1 MTKILLAV
9 SGGIDSMY
17 LANRASEL
25 FPGALLAVAHCNF
38 CLRGEESDGD
48 EAFVRQWCRE
58 RGLECHV
65 KRFDTLGYAAS
76 RGLSTEMAARE
87 LRYAWFAQLCAE
99 HGYEATAIAHN
110 ADDDAETLM
119 LNLIRGTGL
128 RGISGMG
135 DRPGIVRPLLRTSRE
150 EIRAWMLEHGC
161 KWREDS
167 TNAQSLYKRNVLR
180 NEIFP
185 RLRDLNPSLT
195 ATLCEDMERFAQA
208 GAIVEDYWLDARER
222 VLSADG
228 SIDVQAL
235 LALKHWEYVLWRLL
249 EDSGIRKGEFEDL
262 RSTLRSGRQLGGKRF
277 GPVVATSTRLELA
290 APSGTDCGEREL
302 LCEFLPREA
311 LPGLKQEEGCLV
323 LDADKVPQPLKLRQ
337 FRPGDWMRPL
347 GMGGRRKKLSDMLKE
362 LGYTVESKARVRVLE
377 IDGSHVGAILC
388 SRIDETLKVDESTSR
403 VLRLKFKD

>member
-1 MTKILLAV
+1 MKILLAV

-25 FPGALLAVAHCNF
+25 FPGALLALAHCNF

-58 RGLECHV
+58 RGMECHV
-65 KRFDTLGYAAS
+65 KRFDTLGYAEAH
-76 RGLSTEMAARE
+76 GLSTEMAARE
-87 LRYAWFAQLCAE
+87 LRYGWFAQLCSE
-99 HGYEATAIAHN
+99 YGYEATAIAHN

-135 DRPGIVRPLLRTSRE
+135 ERPGIVRPLLRTSRE
-150 EIRAWMLEHGC
+150 EIRKWMLEHGC
-161 KWREDS
+161 SWREDS

-222 VLSADG
+222 VLCGDG
-228 SIDVQAL
+228 SIDLRAL
-235 LALKHWEYVLWRLL
+235 LGLKHWEYVLWRLL
-249 EDSGIRKGEFEDL
+249 EGSGIRKGEFEDL
-262 RSTLRSGRQLGGKRF
+262 RDTLRSGRQIGGKRF
-277 GPVVATSTRLELA
+277 GPVVATSTRLELCA
-290 APSGTDCGEREL
+290 TSVCDGPEL
-302 LCEFLPREA
+302 LCELLPREA
-311 LPGLKQEEGCLV
+311 LSSLKQEEGCLV
-323 LDADKVPQPLKLRQ
+323 LDADKVPQPLRIRHFQ
-337 FRPGDWMRPL
+337 PGDWMRPL
-347 GMGGRRKKLSDMLKE
+347 GMGGRRKKLSDILKE
-362 LGYTVESKARVRVLE
+362 LGYTVGSKAGVRVLE
-377 IDGSHVGAILC
+377 IEGSHVGAILC
-388 SRIDETLKVDESTSR
+388 SRIDETLKVDGTTSR

>member
-1 MTKILLAV
+1 MKNILLAV

-25 FPGALLAVAHCNF
+25 FPGALLALAHCNF

-58 RGLECHV
+58 RGMECHV
-65 KRFDTLGYAAS
+65 KRFDTLGYAEAH
-76 RGLSTEMAARE
+76 GLSTEMAARE
-87 LRYAWFAQLCAE
+87 LRYGWFAQLCSE
-99 HGYEATAIAHN
+99 YGYEATAIAHN

-135 DRPGIVRPLLRTSRE
+135 ERPGIVRPLLRTYRE
-150 EIRAWMLEHGC
+150 EIRKWMLEHGC
-161 KWREDS
+161 SWREDS

-222 VLSADG
+222 VLCGDG
-228 SIDVQAL
+228 SIDLRAL
-235 LALKHWEYVLWRLL
+235 LGLKHWEYVLWRLL
-249 EDSGIRKGEFEDL
+249 EGSGIRKGEFEDL
-262 RSTLRSGRQLGGKRF
+262 RDTLRSGRQIGGKRF
-277 GPVVATSTRLELA
+277 GPVVATSTRLELCA
-290 APSGTDCGEREL
+290 TSVCDGPEL
-302 LCEFLPREA
+302 LCELLPREA
-311 LPGLKQEEGCLV
+311 LSSLKQEEGCLV
-323 LDADKVPQPLKLRQ
+323 LDADKVPQPLRIRHFQ
-337 FRPGDWMRPL
+337 PGDWMRPL
-347 GMGGRRKKLSDMLKE
+347 GMGGRRKRLSDILKE
-362 LGYTVESKARVRVLE
+362 LGYTVGSKAGVRVLE
-377 IDGSHVGAILC
+377 IEGSHVGAILC
-388 SRIDETLKVDESTSR
+388 SRIDETLKVDGTTSR

>member
-1 MTKILLAV
+1 MKNILLAV

-25 FPGALLAVAHCNF
+25 FPGALLALAHCNF

-58 RGLECHV
+58 RGMECHV
-65 KRFDTLGYAAS
+65 KRFDTLGYAEAH
-76 RGLSTEMAARE
+76 GLSTEMAARE
-87 LRYAWFAQLCAE
+87 LRYGWFAQLCSE
-99 HGYEATAIAHN
+99 YGYEATAIAHN

-135 DRPGIVRPLLRTSRE
+135 ERPGIVRPLLRTSRE
-150 EIRAWMLEHGC
+150 EIRKWMLEHGC
-161 KWREDS
+161 SWREDS

-222 VLSADG
+222 VLCGDG
-228 SIDVQAL
+228 SIDLRAL
-235 LALKHWEYVLWRLL
+235 LGLKHWEYVLWRLL
-249 EDSGIRKGEFEDL
+249 EGSGIRKGEFEDL
-262 RSTLRSGRQLGGKRF
+262 RDPLRSGRQIGGKRF
-277 GPVVATSTRLELA
+277 GPVVATSTRLELCA
-290 APSGTDCGEREL
+290 TSVCDGPEL
-302 LCEFLPREA
+302 LCELLPREA
-311 LPGLKQEEGCLV
+311 LSSLKQEEGCLV
-323 LDADKVPQPLKLRQ
+323 LDADKVPQPLRIRHFQ
-337 FRPGDWMRPL
+337 PGDWMRPL
-347 GMGGRRKKLSDMLKE
+347 GMGGRRKKLSDILKE
-362 LGYTVESKARVRVLE
+362 LGYTVGSKAGVRVLE
-377 IDGSHVGAILC
+377 IEGSHVGAILC
-388 SRIDETLKVDESTSR
+388 SRIDETLKVDGTTSR

>member
-1 MTKILLAV
+1 MKNILLAV

-25 FPGALLAVAHCNF
+25 FPGALLALAHCNF

-65 KRFDTLGYAAS
+65 KRFDTLGYAEAH
-76 RGLSTEMAARE
+76 GLSTEMAARE
-87 LRYAWFAQLCAE
+87 LRYGWFAQLCSE
-99 HGYEATAIAHN
+99 YGYEATAIAHN

-135 DRPGIVRPLLRTSRE
+135 ERPGIVRPLLRTSRE
-150 EIRAWMLEHGC
+150 EIRKWMLEHGC
-161 KWREDS
+161 SWREDS

-185 RLRDLNPSLT
+185 RLRDLNPSIT

-222 VLSADG
+222 VLCGDG
-228 SIDVQAL
+228 SIDLRAL
-235 LALKHWEYVLWRLL
+235 LGLKHWEYVLWRLL
-249 EDSGIRKGEFEDL
+249 EGSGIRKGEFEDL
-262 RSTLRSGRQLGGKRF
+262 RNTLRSGRQIGGKRF
-277 GPVVATSTRLELA
+277 GPVVASSTRLELCA
-290 APSGTDCGEREL
+290 TSVCDGPEL
-302 LCEFLPREA
+302 LCELLPREA
-311 LPGLKQEEGCLV
+311 LSSLKQEEGCLV
-323 LDADKVPQPLKLRQ
+323 LDADKVPQPLRIRNFQ
-337 FRPGDWMRPL
+337 PGDWMRPL
-347 GMGGRRKKLSDMLKE
+347 GMGGRRKKLSDILKE
-362 LGYTVESKARVRVLE
+362 LGYTVGSKAGVRVLE
-377 IDGSHVGAILC
+377 IEGSHVGAILC
-388 SRIDETLKVDESTSR
+388 SRIDETLKVDGTTSR

>member
-1 MTKILLAV
+1 MKNILLAV

-25 FPGALLAVAHCNF
+25 FPGALLALAHCNF

-65 KRFDTLGYAAS
+65 KRFDTIGYAEAH
-76 RGLSTEMAARE
+76 GLSTEMAARE
-87 LRYAWFAQLCAE
+87 LRYGWFAQLCSE
-99 HGYEATAIAHN
+99 YGYEATAIAHN

-135 DRPGIVRPLLRTSRE
+135 ERPGIVRPLLRTSRE
-150 EIRAWMLEHGC
+150 EIRKWMLEHGC
-161 KWREDS
+161 SWREDS

-222 VLSADG
+222 VLCGDG
-228 SIDVQAL
+228 SIDLRAL
-235 LALKHWEYVLWRLL
+235 LGLKHWEYVLWRLL
-249 EDSGIRKGEFEDL
+249 EGSGIRKGEFEDL
-262 RSTLRSGRQLGGKRF
+262 RDTLRSGRQIGGKRF
-277 GPVVATSTRLELA
+277 GPVVATSTRLELCA
-290 APSGTDCGEREL
+290 TSVCDGPEL
-302 LCEFLPREA
+302 LCELLPREA
-311 LPGLKQEEGCLV
+311 LSSLKQEEGCLV
-323 LDADKVPQPLKLRQ
+323 LDADKVPQPLRIRHFQ
-337 FRPGDWMRPL
+337 PGDWMRPL
-347 GMGGRRKKLSDMLKE
+347 GM
-362 LGYTVESKARVRVLE
+362 
-377 IDGSHVGAILC
+377 
-388 SRIDETLKVDESTSR
+388 
-403 VLRLKFKD
+403 

>member
-1 MTKILLAV
+1 MKNILLAV

-25 FPGALLAVAHCNF
+25 FPGALLALAHCNF

-58 RGLECHV
+58 RGMECHV
-65 KRFDTLGYAAS
+65 KRFDTLGYAEAH
-76 RGLSTEMAARE
+76 GLSTEMAARE
-87 LRYAWFAQLCAE
+87 LRYGWFAQLCSE
-99 HGYEATAIAHN
+99 YGYEATAIAHN

-135 DRPGIVRPLLRTSRE
+135 ERPGIVRPLLRTSRE
-150 EIRAWMLEHGC
+150 EIRKWMLEHGC
-161 KWREDS
+161 SWREDS

-222 VLSADG
+222 VLCGDG
-228 SIDVQAL
+228 SIDLRAL
-235 LALKHWEYVLWRLL
+235 LGLKHWEYVLWRLL
-249 EDSGIRKGEFEDL
+249 EGSGIRKGEFEDL
-262 RSTLRSGRQLGGKRF
+262 RDTLRSGRQIGGKRF
-277 GPVVATSTRLELA
+277 GPVVATSTRLELCA
-290 APSGTDCGEREL
+290 TSVCDGPEL
-302 LCEFLPREA
+302 LCELLPREA
-311 LPGLKQEEGCLV
+311 LSSLKQEEGCLV
-323 LDADKVPQPLKLRQ
+323 LDADKVPQPLRIRNFQ
-337 FRPGDWMRPL
+337 PGDWMRPL
-347 GMGGRRKKLSDMLKE
+347 GMGGRRKKLSDILKE
-362 LGYTVESKARVRVLE
+362 LGYTVGSKAGVRVLE
-377 IDGSHVGAILC
+377 IEGSHVGAILC
-388 SRIDETLKVDESTSR
+388 SRIDETLKVDETTSR

>member
-1 MTKILLAV
+1 MKNILLAV

-17 LANRASEL
+17 LDNRASEL
-25 FPGALLAVAHCNF
+25 FPGALLALAHCNF

-135 DRPGIVRPLLRTSRE
+135 ERPGIVRPLLRTSRE
-150 EIRAWMLEHGC
+150 EIRKWMLEHGC
-161 KWREDS
+161 SWREDS

-222 VLSADG
+222 VLCGDG
-228 SIDVQAL
+228 SIDLRAL
-235 LALKHWEYVLWRLL
+235 LGLKHWEYVLWRLL
-249 EDSGIRKGEFEDL
+249 EGSGIRKGEFEDL
-262 RSTLRSGRQLGGKRF
+262 RDTLRSGRQIGGKRF
-277 GPVVATSTRLELA
+277 GPVVATSTRLELCA
-290 APSGTDCGEREL
+290 TSVCDGPEL
-302 LCEFLPREA
+302 LCELLPREA
-311 LPGLKQEEGCLV
+311 LSSLKQEEGCLV
-323 LDADKVPQPLKLRQ
+323 LDADKVPQPLRIRHFQ
-337 FRPGDWMRPL
+337 QGDWMRPL
-347 GMGGRRKKLSDMLKE
+347 GMGGRRKKLSDILKE
-362 LGYTVESKARVRVLE
+362 LGYTVGSKAGVRVLE
-377 IDGSHVGAILC
+377 IEGSHVGAILC
-388 SRIDETLKVDESTSR
+388 SRIDETLKVDGTTSR

>member
-1 MTKILLAV
+1 
-9 SGGIDSMY
+9 MY

-25 FPGALLAVAHCNF
+25 FPGALLALAHCNF

-58 RGLECHV
+58 RGMECHV
-65 KRFDTLGYAAS
+65 KRFDTLGYAEAH
-76 RGLSTEMAARE
+76 GLSTEMAARE
-87 LRYAWFAQLCAE
+87 LRYGWFAQLCSE
-99 HGYEATAIAHN
+99 YGYEATAIAHN

-135 DRPGIVRPLLRTSRE
+135 ERPGIVRPLLRTSRE
-150 EIRAWMLEHGC
+150 EIRKWMLEHGC
-161 KWREDS
+161 SWREDS

-222 VLSADG
+222 VLCGDG
-228 SIDVQAL
+228 SIDLRAL
-235 LALKHWEYVLWRLL
+235 LGLKHWEYVLWRLL
-249 EDSGIRKGEFEDL
+249 EGSGIRKGEFEDL
-262 RSTLRSGRQLGGKRF
+262 RDTLRSGRQIGGKRF
-277 GPVVATSTRLELA
+277 GPVVATSTRLELCA
-290 APSGTDCGEREL
+290 TSVCDGPEL
-302 LCEFLPREA
+302 LCELLPREA
-311 LPGLKQEEGCLV
+311 LSSLKQEEGCLV
-323 LDADKVPQPLKLRQ
+323 LDADKVPQPLRIRHFQ
-337 FRPGDWMRPL
+337 PGDWMRPL
-347 GMGGRRKKLSDMLKE
+347 GMGGRRKKLSDILKE
-362 LGYTVESKARVRVLE
+362 LGYTVGSKAGVRVLE
-377 IDGSHVGAILC
+377 IEGSHVGAILC
-388 SRIDETLKVDESTSR
+388 SRIDETLKVDGTTSR

>member
-1 MTKILLAV
+1 MKNILLAV

-25 FPGALLAVAHCNF
+25 FPGALLALAHCNF

-65 KRFDTLGYAAS
+65 KRFDTIGYAEAH
-76 RGLSTEMAARE
+76 GLSTEMAARE
-87 LRYAWFAQLCAE
+87 LRYGWFAQLCSE
-99 HGYEATAIAHN
+99 YGYEATAIAHN

-135 DRPGIVRPLLRTSRE
+135 ERPGIVRPLLRTSRE
-150 EIRAWMLEHGC
+150 EIRKWMLEHGC
-161 KWREDS
+161 SWREDS

-222 VLSADG
+222 VLCGDG
-228 SIDVQAL
+228 SIDLRAL
-235 LALKHWEYVLWRLL
+235 LGLKHWEYVLWRLL
-249 EDSGIRKGEFEDL
+249 EGSGIRKGEFEDL
-262 RSTLRSGRQLGGKRF
+262 RDTLRSGRQIGGKRF
-277 GPVVATSTRLELA
+277 GPVVATSTRLELCA
-290 APSGTDCGEREL
+290 TSVCDVPEL
-302 LCEFLPREA
+302 LCELLPREA
-311 LPGLKQEEGCLV
+311 LSSLKQEEGCLV
-323 LDADKVPQPLKLRQ
+323 LDADKVPQPLRIRHFQ
-337 FRPGDWMRPL
+337 PGDWMRPL
-347 GMGGRRKKLSDMLKE
+347 GMGGRRKKLSDILKE
-362 LGYTVESKARVRVLE
+362 LGYTVGSKAGVRVLE
-377 IDGSHVGAILC
+377 IEGSHVGAILC
-388 SRIDETLKVDESTSR
+388 SRIDETLKVDGTTSR

>member
-1 MTKILLAV
+1 MKNILLAV

-25 FPGALLAVAHCNF
+25 FPGALLALAHCNF

-65 KRFDTLGYAAS
+65 KRFDTIGYAEAH
-76 RGLSTEMAARE
+76 GLSTEMAARE
-87 LRYAWFAQLCAE
+87 LRYGWFAQLCSE
-99 HGYEATAIAHN
+99 YGYEATAIAHN

-135 DRPGIVRPLLRTSRE
+135 ERPGIVRPLLRTSRE
-150 EIRAWMLEHGC
+150 EIRKWMLEHGC
-161 KWREDS
+161 SWREDS

-222 VLSADG
+222 VLCGDG
-228 SIDVQAL
+228 SIDLRAL
-235 LALKHWEYVLWRLL
+235 LGLKHWEYVLWRLL
-249 EDSGIRKGEFEDL
+249 EGSGIRKGEFEDL
-262 RSTLRSGRQLGGKRF
+262 RDALRSGRQIGGKRF
-277 GPVVATSTRLELA
+277 GPVVATSTRLELCA
-290 APSGTDCGEREL
+290 TSVCDGPEL
-302 LCEFLPREA
+302 LCELLPREA
-311 LPGLKQEEGCLV
+311 LSSLKQEEGCLV
-323 LDADKVPQPLKLRQ
+323 LDADKVPQPLRIRHFQ
-337 FRPGDWMRPL
+337 PGDWMRPL
-347 GMGGRRKKLSDMLKE
+347 GMGGRRKKLSDILKE
-362 LGYTVESKARVRVLE
+362 LGYTVGSKAGVRVLE
-377 IDGSHVGAILC
+377 IEGSHVGAILC
-388 SRIDETLKVDESTSR
+388 SRIDETLKVDGTTSR

>member
-1 MTKILLAV
+1 MKNILLAV

-25 FPGALLAVAHCNF
+25 FPGALLALAHCNF

-58 RGLECHV
+58 RGMECHV
-65 KRFDTLGYAAS
+65 KRFDTLGYAEAH
-76 RGLSTEMAARE
+76 GLSTEMAARE
-87 LRYAWFAQLCAE
+87 LRYGWFAQLCSE
-99 HGYEATAIAHN
+99 YGYEATAIAHN

-135 DRPGIVRPLLRTSRE
+135 ERPGIVRPLLRTSRE
-150 EIRAWMLEHGC
+150 EIRKWMLEHGC
-161 KWREDS
+161 SWREDS

-222 VLSADG
+222 VLCGDG
-228 SIDVQAL
+228 SIDLRAL
-235 LALKHWEYVLWRLL
+235 LGLKHWEYVLWRLL
-249 EDSGIRKGEFEDL
+249 EVSGIRKGEFEDL
-262 RSTLRSGRQLGGKRF
+262 RDTLRSGRQIGGKRF
-277 GPVVATSTRLELA
+277 GPVVATSTRLDLCA
-290 APSGTDCGEREL
+290 TSVCDGPEL
-302 LCEFLPREA
+302 LCELLPREA
-311 LPGLKQEEGCLV
+311 LSSLKQEEGCLV
-323 LDADKVPQPLKLRQ
+323 LDADKVPQPLRIRHFQ
-337 FRPGDWMRPL
+337 QGDWMRPL
-347 GMGGRRKKLSDMLKE
+347 GMGGRRKKLSDILKE
-362 LGYTVESKARVRVLE
+362 LGYTVGSKAGVRVLE
-377 IDGSHVGAILC
+377 IEGSHVGAILC
-388 SRIDETLKVDESTSR
+388 SRIDETLKVDGTTSR

>member
-1 MTKILLAV
+1 MKNILLAV

-25 FPGALLAVAHCNF
+25 FPGALLALAHCNF

-58 RGLECHV
+58 RGMECHV
-65 KRFDTLGYAAS
+65 KRFDTLGYAEAH
-76 RGLSTEMAARE
+76 GLSTEMAARE
-87 LRYAWFAQLCAE
+87 LRYGWFAQLCSE
-99 HGYEATAIAHN
+99 YGYEATAIAHN

-135 DRPGIVRPLLRTSRE
+135 ERPGIVRPLLRTSRE
-150 EIRAWMLEHGC
+150 EIRKWMLEHGC
-161 KWREDS
+161 SWREDS

-208 GAIVEDYWLDARER
+208 GAIVEDYWLDARGR
-222 VLSADG
+222 VLCGDG
-228 SIDVQAL
+228 SIVLRAL
-235 LALKHWEYVLWRLL
+235 LGLKHWEYVLWRLL
-249 EDSGIRKGEFEDL
+249 EGSGIRKGEFEDL
-262 RSTLRSGRQLGGKRF
+262 RDTLRSGRQIGGKRF
-277 GPVVATSTRLELA
+277 GPVVATSTRLELCA
-290 APSGTDCGEREL
+290 TSVCDGPEL
-302 LCEFLPREA
+302 LCELLPREA
-311 LPGLKQEEGCLV
+311 LSSLKQEEGCLV
-323 LDADKVPQPLKLRQ
+323 LDADKVPQPLRIRHFQ
-337 FRPGDWMRPL
+337 PGDWMRPL
-347 GMGGRRKKLSDMLKE
+347 GMGGRRKKLSDILKE
-362 LGYTVESKARVRVLE
+362 LGYTVGSKAGVRVLE
-377 IDGSHVGAILC
+377 IEGSHVGAILC
-388 SRIDETLKVDESTSR
+388 SRIDETLKVDGTTSR

>member
-1 MTKILLAV
+1 MKNILLAV

-25 FPGALLAVAHCNF
+25 FPGALLALAHCNF

-58 RGLECHV
+58 RGMECHV
-65 KRFDTLGYAAS
+65 KRFDTLGYAEAH
-76 RGLSTEMAARE
+76 GLSTEMAARE
-87 LRYAWFAQLCAE
+87 LRYGWFTQLCSE
-99 HGYEATAIAHN
+99 YGYEATAIAHN

-135 DRPGIVRPLLRTSRE
+135 ERPGIVRPLLRTSRE
-150 EIRAWMLEHGC
+150 EIRKWMLEHGC
-161 KWREDS
+161 SWREDS

-222 VLSADG
+222 VLCGDG
-228 SIDVQAL
+228 SIDLRAL
-235 LALKHWEYVLWRLL
+235 LGLKHWEYVLWRLL
-249 EDSGIRKGEFEDL
+249 EGSGIRKGEFEDL
-262 RSTLRSGRQLGGKRF
+262 RDTLRSGRQIGGKRF
-277 GPVVATSTRLELA
+277 GPVVATSTRLELCA
-290 APSGTDCGEREL
+290 TSVCDVPEL
-302 LCEFLPREA
+302 LCELLPREA
-311 LPGLKQEEGCLV
+311 LSSLKQEEGCLV
-323 LDADKVPQPLKLRQ
+323 LDADKVPQPLRIRHFQ
-337 FRPGDWMRPL
+337 PGDWMRPL
-347 GMGGRRKKLSDMLKE
+347 GMGGRRKKLSDILKE
-362 LGYTVESKARVRVLE
+362 LGYTIGSKAGVRVLE
-377 IDGSHVGAILC
+377 IEGSHVGAILC
-388 SRIDETLKVDESTSR
+388 SRIDETLKVDGTTSR

>member
-1 MTKILLAV
+1 MKNILLAV

-25 FPGALLAVAHCNF
+25 FPGALLALAHCNF

-58 RGLECHV
+58 RGMECHV
-65 KRFDTLGYAAS
+65 KRFDTLGYAEAH
-76 RGLSTEMAARE
+76 GLSTEMAARE
-87 LRYAWFAQLCAE
+87 LRYGWFAQLCSE
-99 HGYEATAIAHN
+99 YGYEATAIAHN

-135 DRPGIVRPLLRTSRE
+135 ERPGIVRPLLRTSRE
-150 EIRAWMLEHGC
+150 EIRKWMLEHGC
-161 KWREDS
+161 SWREDS

-222 VLSADG
+222 VLCGDG
-228 SIDVQAL
+228 SIDLRAL
-235 LALKHWEYVLWRLL
+235 LGLKHWEYVLWRLL
-249 EDSGIRKGEFEDL
+249 EGSGIRKGEFEDL
-262 RSTLRSGRQLGGKRF
+262 RDTLRSGRQIGGKRF
-277 GPVVATSTRLELA
+277 GPVVATSTRLELCA
-290 APSGTDCGEREL
+290 TSVCDVPEL
-302 LCEFLPREA
+302 LCELLPREA
-311 LPGLKQEEGCLV
+311 LSSLKQEEGCLV
-323 LDADKVPQPLKLRQ
+323 LDADKVPQPLRIRHFQ
-337 FRPGDWMRPL
+337 PGDWMRPL
-347 GMGGRRKKLSDMLKE
+347 GMGGRRKKLSDILKE
-362 LGYTVESKARVRVLE
+362 LGYTVGSKAGVRVLE
-377 IDGSHVGAILC
+377 IEGSHVGAILC
-388 SRIDETLKVDESTSR
+388 SRIDETLKVDETTSR

>member
-1 MTKILLAV
+1 MKNILLAV

-25 FPGALLAVAHCNF
+25 FPGALLALAHCNF

-58 RGLECHV
+58 RGMECHV
-65 KRFDTLGYAAS
+65 KRFDTLGYAEAH
-76 RGLSTEMAARE
+76 GLSTEMAARE
-87 LRYAWFAQLCAE
+87 LRYGWFAQLCSE
-99 HGYEATAIAHN
+99 YGYEATAIAHN

-135 DRPGIVRPLLRTSRE
+135 ERPGIVRPLLRTSRE
-150 EIRAWMLEHGC
+150 EIRKWMLEHGC
-161 KWREDS
+161 SWREDS

-222 VLSADG
+222 VLCCDG
-228 SIDVQAL
+228 SIDLRAL
-235 LALKHWEYVLWRLL
+235 LGLKHWEYVLWRLL
-249 EDSGIRKGEFEDL
+249 EGSGIRKGEFEDL
-262 RSTLRSGRQLGGKRF
+262 RDTLRSGRQIGGKRF
-277 GPVVATSTRLELA
+277 GPVVATSTRLELCA
-290 APSGTDCGEREL
+290 TSVCDGPEL
-302 LCEFLPREA
+302 LCELLPREA
-311 LPGLKQEEGCLV
+311 LSSLKQEEGCLV
-323 LDADKVPQPLKLRQ
+323 LDADKVPQPLRIRHFQ
-337 FRPGDWMRPL
+337 PGDWMRPL
-347 GMGGRRKKLSDMLKE
+347 GMGGRRKKLSDILKE
-362 LGYTVESKARVRVLE
+362 LGYTVGSKAGVRVLE
-377 IDGSHVGAILC
+377 IEGSHVGAILC
-388 SRIDETLKVDESTSR
+388 SRIDETLKVDGTTSR

>member
-1 MTKILLAV
+1 MKNILLAV

-25 FPGALLAVAHCNF
+25 FPGALLALAHCNF

-58 RGLECHV
+58 RGMECHV
-65 KRFDTLGYAAS
+65 KRFDTLGYAEAH
-76 RGLSTEMAARE
+76 GLSTEMAARE
-87 LRYAWFAQLCAE
+87 LRYGWFAQLCSE
-99 HGYEATAIAHN
+99 YGYEATAIAHN

-135 DRPGIVRPLLRTSRE
+135 ERPGIVRPLLRTSRE
-150 EIRAWMLEHGC
+150 EIRKWMLEHGC
-161 KWREDS
+161 SWREDS

-222 VLSADG
+222 VLCGDG
-228 SIDVQAL
+228 SIDLRAL
-235 LALKHWEYVLWRLL
+235 LGLKHWEYVLWRLL
-249 EDSGIRKGEFEDL
+249 EGSGIRKGEFEDL
-262 RSTLRSGRQLGGKRF
+262 RDTLRSVRQIGGKRF
-277 GPVVATSTRLELA
+277 GPVVATSTRLELCA
-290 APSGTDCGEREL
+290 TSVCDGPEL
-302 LCEFLPREA
+302 LCELLPREA
-311 LPGLKQEEGCLV
+311 LSSLKQEEGCLV
-323 LDADKVPQPLKLRQ
+323 LDADKVPQPLRIRHFQ
-337 FRPGDWMRPL
+337 PGDWMRPL
-347 GMGGRRKKLSDMLKE
+347 GMGGRRKKLSDILKE
-362 LGYTVESKARVRVLE
+362 LGYTVGSKAGVRVLE
-377 IDGSHVGAILC
+377 IEGSHVGAILC
-388 SRIDETLKVDESTSR
+388 SRIDETLKVDGTTSR

>member
-1 MTKILLAV
+1 MKNILLAV

-25 FPGALLAVAHCNF
+25 FPGALLALAHCNF

-65 KRFDTLGYAAS
+65 KRFDTIGYAEAH
-76 RGLSTEMAARE
+76 GLSTEMAARE
-87 LRYAWFAQLCAE
+87 LRYGWFAQLCSE
-99 HGYEATAIAHN
+99 YGYEATAIAHN

-135 DRPGIVRPLLRTSRE
+135 ERPGIVRPLLRTSRE
-150 EIRAWMLEHGC
+150 EIRKWMLEHGC
-161 KWREDS
+161 SWREDS

-222 VLSADG
+222 VLCGDG
-228 SIDVQAL
+228 SIDLRAL
-235 LALKHWEYVLWRLL
+235 LGLKHWEYVLWRLL
-249 EDSGIRKGEFEDL
+249 EGSGIRKGEFEDL
-262 RSTLRSGRQLGGKRF
+262 RNTLRSGRQIGGKRF
-277 GPVVATSTRLELA
+277 GPVVATSTRLELCA
-290 APSGTDCGEREL
+290 TSVCDGPEL
-302 LCEFLPREA
+302 LCELLPREA
-311 LPGLKQEEGCLV
+311 LSSLKQEEGCLV
-323 LDADKVPQPLKLRQ
+323 LDADKVPQPLRIRHFQ
-337 FRPGDWMRPL
+337 PGDWMRPL
-347 GMGGRRKKLSDMLKE
+347 GMGGRRKKLSDILKE
-362 LGYTVESKARVRVLE
+362 LGYTVGSKAGVRVLE
-377 IDGSHVGAILC
+377 IEGSHVGAILC
-388 SRIDETLKVDESTSR
+388 SRIDETLKVDGTTSR

>member
-1 MTKILLAV
+1 MKNILLAV

-25 FPGALLAVAHCNF
+25 FPGALLALAHCNF

-58 RGLECHV
+58 RGMECHV
-65 KRFDTLGYAAS
+65 KRFDTLGYAEAH
-76 RGLSTEMAARE
+76 GLSTEMAARE
-87 LRYAWFAQLCAE
+87 LRYGWFAQLCSE
-99 HGYEATAIAHN
+99 YGYEATAIAHN

-135 DRPGIVRPLLRTSRE
+135 ERPGIVRPLLRTSRE
-150 EIRAWMLEHGC
+150 EIRKWMLEHGC
-161 KWREDS
+161 SWREDS

-222 VLSADG
+222 VLCGDG
-228 SIDVQAL
+228 SIDLRAL
-235 LALKHWEYVLWRLL
+235 LGLKHWEYVLWRLL
-249 EDSGIRKGEFEDL
+249 EGSGIRKGEFEDL
-262 RSTLRSGRQLGGKRF
+262 RDTLRSGRQIGGKRF
-277 GPVVATSTRLELA
+277 GPFVATSTRLELCA
-290 APSGTDCGEREL
+290 TSVCDVPEL
-302 LCEFLPREA
+302 LCELLPREA
-311 LPGLKQEEGCLV
+311 LSSLKQEEGCLV
-323 LDADKVPQPLKLRQ
+323 LDADKVPQPLRIRHFQ
-337 FRPGDWMRPL
+337 PGDWMRPL
-347 GMGGRRKKLSDMLKE
+347 GMGGRRKKLSDILKE
-362 LGYTVESKARVRVLE
+362 LGYTVGSKAGVRVLE
-377 IDGSHVGAILC
+377 IEGSHVGAILC
-388 SRIDETLKVDESTSR
+388 SRIDETLKVDGTTSR

>member
-1 MTKILLAV
+1 
-9 SGGIDSMY
+9 MY

-58 RGLECHV
+58 RGMECHV
-65 KRFDTLGYAAS
+65 KRFDTLGYAEAH
-76 RGLSTEMAARE
+76 GLSTEMAARE
-87 LRYAWFAQLCAE
+87 LRYGWFAQLCSE
-99 HGYEATAIAHN
+99 YGYEATAIAHN

-135 DRPGIVRPLLRTSRE
+135 ERPGIVRPLLRTSRE
-150 EIRAWMLEHGC
+150 EIRKWMLEHGC
-161 KWREDS
+161 SWREDS

-222 VLSADG
+222 VLCGDG
-228 SIDVQAL
+228 SIDLRAL
-235 LALKHWEYVLWRLL
+235 LGLKHWEYVLWRLL
-249 EDSGIRKGEFEDL
+249 EGSGIRKGEFEDL
-262 RSTLRSGRQLGGKRF
+262 RDTLRSGRQIGGKRF
-277 GPVVATSTRLELA
+277 GPVVATSTRLELCA
-290 APSGTDCGEREL
+290 TSVCDGPEL
-302 LCEFLPREA
+302 LCELLPREA
-311 LPGLKQEEGCLV
+311 LSSLKQEEGCLV
-323 LDADKVPQPLKLRQ
+323 LDADKVPQPLRIRHFQ
-337 FRPGDWMRPL
+337 PGDWMRPL
-347 GMGGRRKKLSDMLKE
+347 GMGGRRKKLSDILKE
-362 LGYTVESKARVRVLE
+362 LGYTVGSKAGVRVLE
-377 IDGSHVGAILC
+377 IEGSHVGAILC
-388 SRIDETLKVDESTSR
+388 SRIDETLKVDGTTSR

>member
-1 MTKILLAV
+1 MKNILLAV

-25 FPGALLAVAHCNF
+25 FPGALLALAHCNF

-58 RGLECHV
+58 RGMECHV
-65 KRFDTLGYAAS
+65 KRFDTLGYAEAH
-76 RGLSTEMAARE
+76 GLSTEMAARE
-87 LRYAWFAQLCAE
+87 LRYGWFAQLCSE
-99 HGYEATAIAHN
+99 YGYEATAIAHN

-135 DRPGIVRPLLRTSRE
+135 ERPGIVRPLLRTSRE
-150 EIRAWMLEHGC
+150 EIRKWMLEHGC
-161 KWREDS
+161 SWREDS

-222 VLSADG
+222 VLCGDG
-228 SIDVQAL
+228 SIDLRAL
-235 LALKHWEYVLWRLL
+235 LGLKHWEYVLWRLL
-249 EDSGIRKGEFEDL
+249 EGSGIRKGEFEDL
-262 RSTLRSGRQLGGKRF
+262 RDALRSGRQIGGKRF
-277 GPVVATSTRLELA
+277 GPVVATSTRLDLCA
-290 APSGTDCGEREL
+290 TSVCDGPEL
-302 LCEFLPREA
+302 LCELLPREA
-311 LPGLKQEEGCLV
+311 LSSLKQEEGCLV
-323 LDADKVPQPLKLRQ
+323 LDADKVPQPLRIRHFQ
-337 FRPGDWMRPL
+337 QGDWMRPL
-347 GMGGRRKKLSDMLKE
+347 GMGGRRKKLSDILKE
-362 LGYTVESKARVRVLE
+362 LGYTVGSKAGVRVLE
-377 IDGSHVGAILC
+377 IEGSHVGAILC
-388 SRIDETLKVDESTSR
+388 SRIDETLKVDGTTSR

>member
-1 MTKILLAV
+1 MKNILLAV

-25 FPGALLAVAHCNF
+25 FPGALLALAHCNF

-58 RGLECHV
+58 RGMECHV
-65 KRFDTLGYAAS
+65 KRFDTLGYAEAH
-76 RGLSTEMAARE
+76 GLSTEMAARE
-87 LRYAWFAQLCAE
+87 LRYGWFAQLCSE
-99 HGYEATAIAHN
+99 YGYEATAIAHN

-135 DRPGIVRPLLRTSRE
+135 ERPGIVRPLLRTSRE
-150 EIRAWMLEHGC
+150 EIRKWMLEHGC
-161 KWREDS
+161 SWREDS

-222 VLSADG
+222 VLCGDG
-228 SIDVQAL
+228 SIDLRAL
-235 LALKHWEYVLWRLL
+235 LGLKHWEYVLWRLL
-249 EDSGIRKGEFEDL
+249 EGSGIRKGEFEDL
-262 RSTLRSGRQLGGKRF
+262 RDTLGSGRQIGGKRF
-277 GPVVATSTRLELA
+277 GPVVATSTRLELCA
-290 APSGTDCGEREL
+290 TSVCDGPEL
-302 LCEFLPREA
+302 LCELLPREA
-311 LPGLKQEEGCLV
+311 LSSLKQEEGCLV
-323 LDADKVPQPLKLRQ
+323 LDADKVPQPLRIRHFQ
-337 FRPGDWMRPL
+337 PGDWMRPL
-347 GMGGRRKKLSDMLKE
+347 GMGGRRKKLSDILKE
-362 LGYTVESKARVRVLE
+362 LGYTVGSKAGVRVLE
-377 IDGSHVGAILC
+377 IEGSHVGAILC
-388 SRIDETLKVDESTSR
+388 SRIDETLKVDGTTSR

>member
-1 MTKILLAV
+1 MKNILLAV

-25 FPGALLAVAHCNF
+25 FPGALLALAHCNF

-65 KRFDTLGYAAS
+65 KRFDTIGYAEAH
-76 RGLSTEMAARE
+76 GLSTEMAARE
-87 LRYAWFAQLCAE
+87 LRYGWFAQLCSE
-99 HGYEATAIAHN
+99 YGYEATAIAHN

-135 DRPGIVRPLLRTSRE
+135 ERPGIVRPLLRTSRE
-150 EIRAWMLEHGC
+150 EIRKWMLEHGC
-161 KWREDS
+161 SWREDS

-222 VLSADG
+222 VLCGDG
-228 SIDVQAL
+228 SIDLRAL
-235 LALKHWEYVLWRLL
+235 LGLKHWEYVLWRLL
-249 EDSGIRKGEFEDL
+249 EGSGIRKGEFEDL
-262 RSTLRSGRQLGGKRF
+262 RDALRSGRQIGGKRF
-277 GPVVATSTRLELA
+277 GPVVATSTRLDLCA
-290 APSGTDCGEREL
+290 TSVCDGPEL
-302 LCEFLPREA
+302 LCELLPREA
-311 LPGLKQEEGCLV
+311 LSSLKQEEGCLV
-323 LDADKVPQPLKLRQ
+323 LDADKVPQPLRIRHFQ
-337 FRPGDWMRPL
+337 QGDWMRPL
-347 GMGGRRKKLSDMLKE
+347 GMGGRRKKLSDILKE
-362 LGYTVESKARVRVLE
+362 LGYTVGSKAGVRVLE
-377 IDGSHVGAILC
+377 IEGSHVGAILC
-388 SRIDETLKVDESTSR
+388 SRIDETLKVDGTTSR

>member
-1 MTKILLAV
+1 MKNILLAV

-25 FPGALLAVAHCNF
+25 FPGALLALAHCNF

-58 RGLECHV
+58 RGMECHV
-65 KRFDTLGYAAS
+65 KRFDTLGYAEAH
-76 RGLSTEMAARE
+76 GLSTEMAARE
-87 LRYAWFAQLCAE
+87 LRYGWFAQLCSE
-99 HGYEATAIAHN
+99 YGYEATAIAHN

-135 DRPGIVRPLLRTSRE
+135 ERPGIVRPLLRTSRE
-150 EIRAWMLEHGC
+150 EIRKWMLEHGC
-161 KWREDS
+161 SWREDS

-222 VLSADG
+222 VLCGDG
-228 SIDVQAL
+228 SIDLRAL
-235 LALKHWEYVLWRLL
+235 LGLKHWEYVLWRLL
-249 EDSGIRKGEFEDL
+249 EGSGIRKGEFEDL
-262 RSTLRSGRQLGGKRF
+262 RDTLRSGRQIGGKRF
-277 GPVVATSTRLELA
+277 GPVVATSTRLELCA
-290 APSGTDCGEREL
+290 TSVCDGPEL
-302 LCEFLPREA
+302 LCELLPREA
-311 LPGLKQEEGCLV
+311 LSSLKQEEGCLV
-323 LDADKVPQPLKLRQ
+323 LDADKVPQPLRIRHFQ
-337 FRPGDWMRPL
+337 PGDWMRPL
-347 GMGGRRKKLSDMLKE
+347 GMGGRRKKLSDILKE
-362 LGYTVESKARVRVLE
+362 LGYTIGSKAGVRVLE
-377 IDGSHVGAILC
+377 IEGSHVGAILC
-388 SRIDETLKVDESTSR
+388 SRIDETLKVDGTTSR

>member
-1 MTKILLAV
+1 MKNILLAV

-25 FPGALLAVAHCNF
+25 FPGALLALAHCNF

-58 RGLECHV
+58 RGMECHV
-65 KRFDTLGYAAS
+65 KRFDTLGYAEAH
-76 RGLSTEMAARE
+76 GLSTEMAARE
-87 LRYAWFAQLCAE
+87 LRYGWFAQLCSE
-99 HGYEATAIAHN
+99 YGYEATAIAHN

-135 DRPGIVRPLLRTSRE
+135 ERPGIVRPLLRTSRE
-150 EIRAWMLEHGC
+150 EIRKWMLEHGC
-161 KWREDS
+161 SWREDS

-208 GAIVEDYWLDARER
+208 GAIVEDYWLDARDR
-222 VLSADG
+222 VLCGDG
-228 SIDVQAL
+228 SIDLRAL
-235 LALKHWEYVLWRLL
+235 LGLKHWEYVLWRLL
-249 EDSGIRKGEFEDL
+249 EGSGIRKGEFEDL
-262 RSTLRSGRQLGGKRF
+262 RDTLRSGRQIGGKRF
-277 GPVVATSTRLELA
+277 GPVVATSTRLELCA
-290 APSGTDCGEREL
+290 TSVCDGPEL
-302 LCEFLPREA
+302 LCELLPREA
-311 LPGLKQEEGCLV
+311 LSSLKQEEGCLV
-323 LDADKVPQPLKLRQ
+323 LDADKVPQPLRIRHFQ
-337 FRPGDWMRPL
+337 PGDWMRPL
-347 GMGGRRKKLSDMLKE
+347 GMGGRRKKLSDILKE
-362 LGYTVESKARVRVLE
+362 LGYTVGSKAGVRVLE
-377 IDGSHVGAILC
+377 IEGSHVGAILC
-388 SRIDETLKVDESTSR
+388 SRIDETLKVDGTTSR

>member
-1 MTKILLAV
+1 MKNILLAV

-25 FPGALLAVAHCNF
+25 FPGALLALAHCNF

-48 EAFVRQWCRE
+48 EAFVRQWCGE
-58 RGLECHV
+58 RGMECHV
-65 KRFDTLGYAAS
+65 KRFDTLGYAEAH
-76 RGLSTEMAARE
+76 GLSTEMAARE
-87 LRYAWFAQLCAE
+87 LRYGWFAQLCSE
-99 HGYEATAIAHN
+99 YGYEATAIAHN

-135 DRPGIVRPLLRTSRE
+135 ERPGIVRPLLRTSRE
-150 EIRAWMLEHGC
+150 EIRKWMLEHGC
-161 KWREDS
+161 SWREDS

-222 VLSADG
+222 VLCGDG
-228 SIDVQAL
+228 SIDLRAL
-235 LALKHWEYVLWRLL
+235 LGLKHWEYVLWRLL
-249 EDSGIRKGEFEDL
+249 EGSGVRKGEFEDL
-262 RSTLRSGRQLGGKRF
+262 RDALRSGRQIGGKRF
-277 GPVVATSTRLELA
+277 GPVVATSTRLELCA
-290 APSGTDCGEREL
+290 TSVCDVPEL
-302 LCEFLPREA
+302 LCELLPREA
-311 LPGLKQEEGCLV
+311 LSSLKQEEGCLV
-323 LDADKVPQPLKLRQ
+323 LDADKVPQPLRIRHFQ
-337 FRPGDWMRPL
+337 PGDWMRPL
-347 GMGGRRKKLSDMLKE
+347 GMGGRRKKLSDILKE
-362 LGYTVESKARVRVLE
+362 LGYTVGSKAGVRVLE
-377 IDGSHVGAILC
+377 IEGSHVGAILC
-388 SRIDETLKVDESTSR
+388 SRIDETLKVDGTTSR

>member
-1 MTKILLAV
+1 MKNILLAV

-25 FPGALLAVAHCNF
+25 FPGALLALAHCNF

-65 KRFDTLGYAAS
+65 KRFDTIGYAEAH
-76 RGLSTEMAARE
+76 GLSTEMAARE
-87 LRYAWFAQLCAE
+87 LRYGWFAQLCSE
-99 HGYEATAIAHN
+99 YGYEATAIAHN

-135 DRPGIVRPLLRTSRE
+135 ERPGIVRPLLRTSRE
-150 EIRAWMLEHGC
+150 EIRKWMLEHGC
-161 KWREDS
+161 SWREDS

-222 VLSADG
+222 VLCGDG
-228 SIDVQAL
+228 SIDLRAL
-235 LALKHWEYVLWRLL
+235 LGLKHWEYVLWRLL
-249 EDSGIRKGEFEDL
+249 EGSGIRKGEFEDL
-262 RSTLRSGRQLGGKRF
+262 RDTLRSGRQIGGKRF
-277 GPVVATSTRLELA
+277 GPVVATSTRLELCA
-290 APSGTDCGEREL
+290 TSVCDGPEL
-302 LCEFLPREA
+302 LCELLPREA
-311 LPGLKQEEGCLV
+311 LSSLKQEEGCLV
-323 LDADKVPQPLKLRQ
+323 LDADKVPQPLRIRHFQ
-337 FRPGDWMRPL
+337 PGDWMRPL
-347 GMGGRRKKLSDMLKE
+347 GMGGRRKKLSDILKE
-362 LGYTVESKARVRVLE
+362 LGYTVGSKAGVRVLE
-377 IDGSHVGAILC
+377 IEGSHVGAILC
-388 SRIDETLKVDESTSR
+388 SRIDETLKVDGTTSR

>member
-1 MTKILLAV
+1 MKNILLAV

-25 FPGALLAVAHCNF
+25 FPGALLALAHCNF

-58 RGLECHV
+58 RGMECHV
-65 KRFDTLGYAAS
+65 KRFDTLGYAEAH
-76 RGLSTEMAARE
+76 GLSTEMAARE
-87 LRYAWFAQLCAE
+87 LRYGWFAQLCSE
-99 HGYEATAIAHN
+99 YGYEATAIAHN

-135 DRPGIVRPLLRTSRE
+135 ERPGIVRPLLRTSRE
-150 EIRAWMLEHGC
+150 EIRKWMLEHGC
-161 KWREDS
+161 SWREDS

-222 VLSADG
+222 VLCGDG
-228 SIDVQAL
+228 SIDLRAL
-235 LALKHWEYVLWRLL
+235 LGLKHWEYVLWRLL
-249 EDSGIRKGEFEDL
+249 EGSGIRKGEFEDL
-262 RSTLRSGRQLGGKRF
+262 RDALRSGRQIGGKRF
-277 GPVVATSTRLELA
+277 GPVVATSTRLELCA
-290 APSGTDCGEREL
+290 TSVCDGPEL
-302 LCEFLPREA
+302 LCELLPREA
-311 LPGLKQEEGCLV
+311 LSSLKQEEGCLV
-323 LDADKVPQPLKLRQ
+323 LDADKVPQPLRIRHFQ
-337 FRPGDWMRPL
+337 PGDWMRPL
-347 GMGGRRKKLSDMLKE
+347 GMGGRRKKLSDILKE
-362 LGYTVESKARVRVLE
+362 LGYTVGSKAGVRVLE
-377 IDGSHVGAILC
+377 IEGSHVGAILC
-388 SRIDETLKVDESTSR
+388 SRIDETLKVDGTTSR

>member
-1 MTKILLAV
+1 MKNILLAV

-25 FPGALLAVAHCNF
+25 FPGALLALAHCNF

-58 RGLECHV
+58 RGMECHV
-65 KRFDTLGYAAS
+65 KRFDTLGYAEAH
-76 RGLSTEMAARE
+76 GLSTEMAARE
-87 LRYAWFAQLCAE
+87 LRYGWFTQLCSE
-99 HGYEATAIAHN
+99 YGYEATAIAHN

-135 DRPGIVRPLLRTSRE
+135 ERPGIVRPLLRTSRE
-150 EIRAWMLEHGC
+150 EIRKWMLEHGC
-161 KWREDS
+161 SWREDS

-222 VLSADG
+222 VLCGDG
-228 SIDVQAL
+228 SIDLRAL
-235 LALKHWEYVLWRLL
+235 LGLKHWEYVLWRLL
-249 EDSGIRKGEFEDL
+249 EGSGIRKGEFEDL
-262 RSTLRSGRQLGGKRF
+262 RDTLRSGRQIGGKRF
-277 GPVVATSTRLELA
+277 GPVVASSTRLELC
-290 APSGTDCGEREL
+290 PTSVCDGPEL
-302 LCEFLPREA
+302 LCELLPREA
-311 LPGLKQEEGCLV
+311 LSSLKQEEGCLV
-323 LDADKVPQPLKLRQ
+323 LDADKVPQPLRIRNFQ
-337 FRPGDWMRPL
+337 PGDWMRPL
-347 GMGGRRKKLSDMLKE
+347 GMGGRRKKLSDILKE
-362 LGYTVESKARVRVLE
+362 LGYTVGSKAGVRVLE
-377 IDGSHVGAILC
+377 IEGSHVGAILC
-388 SRIDETLKVDESTSR
+388 SRIDETLKVDGTTSR

>member
-1 MTKILLAV
+1 MKNILLAV

-25 FPGALLAVAHCNF
+25 FPGALLALAHCNF

-65 KRFDTLGYAAS
+65 KRFDTLGYAEAH
-76 RGLSTEMAARE
+76 GLSTEMAARE
-87 LRYAWFAQLCAE
+87 LRYGWFAQLCSE
-99 HGYEATAIAHN
+99 YGYEATAIAHN

-135 DRPGIVRPLLRTSRE
+135 ERPGIVRPLLRTSRE
-150 EIRAWMLEHGC
+150 EIRKWMLEHGC
-161 KWREDS
+161 SWREDS

-222 VLSADG
+222 VLCGDG
-228 SIDVQAL
+228 SIDLRAL
-235 LALKHWEYVLWRLL
+235 LGLKHWEYVLWRLL
-249 EDSGIRKGEFEDL
+249 EGSGVRKGEFEDL
-262 RSTLRSGRQLGGKRF
+262 RDTLRSGRQIGGKRF
-277 GPVVATSTRLELA
+277 GPVVATSTRLELCA
-290 APSGTDCGEREL
+290 TSVCDVPEL
-302 LCEFLPREA
+302 LCELLPREA
-311 LPGLKQEEGCLV
+311 LSSLKQEEGCLV
-323 LDADKVPQPLKLRQ
+323 LDADKVPQPLRIRHFQ
-337 FRPGDWMRPL
+337 PGDWMRPL
-347 GMGGRRKKLSDMLKE
+347 GMGGRRKKLSDILKE
-362 LGYTVESKARVRVLE
+362 LGYTVGSKAGVRVLE
-377 IDGSHVGAILC
+377 IEGSHVGAILC
-388 SRIDETLKVDESTSR
+388 SRIDETLKVDETTSR

>member
-1 MTKILLAV
+1 MKNILLAV

-25 FPGALLAVAHCNF
+25 FPGALLALAHCNF

-58 RGLECHV
+58 RGMECHV
-65 KRFDTLGYAAS
+65 KRFDTLGYAEAH
-76 RGLSTEMAARE
+76 GLSTEMAARE
-87 LRYAWFAQLCAE
+87 LRYGWFAQLCSE
-99 HGYEATAIAHN
+99 YGYEATAIAHN

-135 DRPGIVRPLLRTSRE
+135 ERPGIVRPLLRTSRE
-150 EIRAWMLEHGC
+150 EIRKWMLEHGC
-161 KWREDS
+161 SWREDS

-222 VLSADG
+222 VLCGDG
-228 SIDVQAL
+228 SIDLRAL
-235 LALKHWEYVLWRLL
+235 LGLKHWEYVLWRLL
-249 EDSGIRKGEFEDL
+249 EGSGIRKGEFEDL
-262 RSTLRSGRQLGGKRF
+262 RDTLRSGRQIGGKRF
-277 GPVVATSTRLELA
+277 GPVVATSTRLELCA
-290 APSGTDCGEREL
+290 TSVCDGPEL
-302 LCEFLPREA
+302 LCELLPREA
-311 LPGLKQEEGCLV
+311 LSSLKQEEGCLV
-323 LDADKVPQPLKLRQ
+323 LDADKVPQPLRIRHFQ
-337 FRPGDWMRPL
+337 PGDWMRPL
-347 GMGGRRKKLSDMLKE
+347 GMGGRRKRLSDILKE
-362 LGYTVESKARVRVLE
+362 LGYTVGSKAGVRVLE
-377 IDGSHVGAILC
+377 IEGSHVGAILC
-388 SRIDETLKVDESTSR
+388 SRIDETLKVDGTTSR

>member
-1 MTKILLAV
+1 MKNILLAV

-25 FPGALLAVAHCNF
+25 FPGALLALAHCNF

-65 KRFDTLGYAAS
+65 KRFDTLGYAEAH
-76 RGLSTEMAARE
+76 GLSTEMAARE
-87 LRYAWFAQLCAE
+87 LRYGWFAQLCSE
-99 HGYEATAIAHN
+99 YGYEATAIAHN

-135 DRPGIVRPLLRTSRE
+135 ERPGIVRPLLRTSRE
-150 EIRAWMLEHGC
+150 EIRKWMLEHGC
-161 KWREDS
+161 SWREDS

-222 VLSADG
+222 VLCGDG
-228 SIDVQAL
+228 SIDLRAL
-235 LALKHWEYVLWRLL
+235 LGLKHWEYVLWRLL
-249 EDSGIRKGEFEDL
+249 EGSGIRKGEFEDL
-262 RSTLRSGRQLGGKRF
+262 RDTLRSGRQIGGKRF
-277 GPVVATSTRLELA
+277 GPVVATSTRLELCA
-290 APSGTDCGEREL
+290 TSVCDGPEL
-302 LCEFLPREA
+302 LCELLPREA
-311 LPGLKQEEGCLV
+311 LSSLKQEEGCLV
-323 LDADKVPQPLKLRQ
+323 LDADKVPQPLRIRHFQ
-337 FRPGDWMRPL
+337 HGDWMRPL
-347 GMGGRRKKLSDMLKE
+347 GMGGRRKKLSDILKE
-362 LGYTVESKARVRVLE
+362 LGYTVGSKAGVRVLE
-377 IDGSHVGAILC
+377 IEGSHVGAILC
-388 SRIDETLKVDESTSR
+388 SRIDETLKVDGTTSR

>member
-1 MTKILLAV
+1 MKNILLAV

-25 FPGALLAVAHCNF
+25 FPGALLALAHCNF

-58 RGLECHV
+58 RGMECHV
-65 KRFDTLGYAAS
+65 KRFDTLGYAEAH
-76 RGLSTEMAARE
+76 GLSTEMAARE
-87 LRYAWFAQLCAE
+87 LRYGWFAQLCSE
-99 HGYEATAIAHN
+99 YGYEATAIAHN

-135 DRPGIVRPLLRTSRE
+135 ERPGIVRPLLRTSRE
-150 EIRAWMLEHGC
+150 EIRKWMLEHGC
-161 KWREDS
+161 SWREDS

-222 VLSADG
+222 VLCGDG
-228 SIDVQAL
+228 SIDLRAL
-235 LALKHWEYVLWRLL
+235 LGLKHWEYVLWRLL
-249 EDSGIRKGEFEDL
+249 EGSGIRKGEFEDL
-262 RSTLRSGRQLGGKRF
+262 RDTLRSGRQIGGKRF
-277 GPVVATSTRLELA
+277 GPVVATSTRLDLCA
-290 APSGTDCGEREL
+290 TSVCDGPEL
-302 LCEFLPREA
+302 LCELLPREA
-311 LPGLKQEEGCLV
+311 LSSLKQEEGCLV
-323 LDADKVPQPLKLRQ
+323 LDADKVPQPLRIRHFQ
-337 FRPGDWMRPL
+337 PGDWMRPL
-347 GMGGRRKKLSDMLKE
+347 GMGGRRKKLSDILKE
-362 LGYTVESKARVRVLE
+362 LGYTVGSKAGVRVLE
-377 IDGSHVGAILC
+377 IEGSHVGAILC
-388 SRIDETLKVDESTSR
+388 SRIDETLKVDGTTSR

>member
-1 MTKILLAV
+1 MKNILLAV

-25 FPGALLAVAHCNF
+25 FPGALLALAHCNF

-65 KRFDTLGYAAS
+65 KRFDTLGYAEAH
-76 RGLSTEMAARE
+76 GLSTEMAARE
-87 LRYAWFAQLCAE
+87 LRYGWFTQLCSE
-99 HGYEATAIAHN
+99 YGYEATAIAHN

-135 DRPGIVRPLLRTSRE
+135 ERPGIVRPLLRTSRE
-150 EIRAWMLEHGC
+150 EIRKWMLEHGC
-161 KWREDS
+161 SWREDS

-222 VLSADG
+222 VLCGDG
-228 SIDVQAL
+228 SIDLRAL
-235 LALKHWEYVLWRLL
+235 LGLKHWEYVLWRLL
-249 EDSGIRKGEFEDL
+249 EGSGIRKGEFEDL
-262 RSTLRSGRQLGGKRF
+262 RDTLRSGRQIGGKRF
-277 GPVVATSTRLELA
+277 GPVVATSTRLELCA
-290 APSGTDCGEREL
+290 TSVCDVPEL
-302 LCEFLPREA
+302 LCELLPREA
-311 LPGLKQEEGCLV
+311 LSSLKQEEGCLV
-323 LDADKVPQPLKLRQ
+323 LDADKVPQPLRIRHFQ
-337 FRPGDWMRPL
+337 PGDWMRPL
-347 GMGGRRKKLSDMLKE
+347 GMGGRRKKLSDILKE
-362 LGYTVESKARVRVLE
+362 LGYTVGSKAGVRVLE
-377 IDGSHVGAILC
+377 IEGSHVGAILC
-388 SRIDETLKVDESTSR
+388 SRIDETLKVDGTTSR

>member
-1 MTKILLAV
+1 MKNILLAV

-25 FPGALLAVAHCNF
+25 FPGALLALAHCNF

-58 RGLECHV
+58 RGMECHV
-65 KRFDTLGYAAS
+65 KRFDTLGYAEAH
-76 RGLSTEMAARE
+76 GLSTEMAARE
-87 LRYAWFAQLCAE
+87 LRYGWFAQLCSE
-99 HGYEATAIAHN
+99 YGYEATAIAHN

-135 DRPGIVRPLLRTSRE
+135 ERPGIVRPLLRTSRE
-150 EIRAWMLEHGC
+150 EIRKWMLEHGC
-161 KWREDS
+161 SWREDS

-222 VLSADG
+222 VLCGDG
-228 SIDVQAL
+228 SIDLRAL
-235 LALKHWEYVLWRLL
+235 LGLKHWEYVLWRLL
-249 EDSGIRKGEFEDL
+249 EGSGIRKGEFEDL
-262 RSTLRSGRQLGGKRF
+262 RDTLRSGRQIGGKRF
-277 GPVVATSTRLELA
+277 GPVVATSTRLELCA
-290 APSGTDCGEREL
+290 TSVCDGPEL
-302 LCEFLPREA
+302 LCELLPREA
-311 LPGLKQEEGCLV
+311 LSSLKQEEGCLV
-323 LDADKVPQPLKLRQ
+323 LDADKVPQPLRIRHFQ
-337 FRPGDWMRPL
+337 PGDWMRPL
-347 GMGGRRKKLSDMLKE
+347 GMGGRRKKLSDILKE
-362 LGYTVESKARVRVLE
+362 LGYTVGSKAGVRVLE
-377 IDGSHVGAILC
+377 IEGSHVGAILC
-388 SRIDETLKVDESTSR
+388 SRIDETLKVDGTTSR

>member
-1 MTKILLAV
+1 MKNILLAV

-25 FPGALLAVAHCNF
+25 FPGALLALAHCNF

-65 KRFDTLGYAAS
+65 KRFDTLGYAEAH
-76 RGLSTEMAARE
+76 GLSTEMAARE
-87 LRYAWFAQLCAE
+87 LRYGWFAQLCSE
-99 HGYEATAIAHN
+99 YGYEATAIAHN

-135 DRPGIVRPLLRTSRE
+135 ERPGIVRPLLRTSRE
-150 EIRAWMLEHGC
+150 EIRKWMLEHGC
-161 KWREDS
+161 SWREDS

-185 RLRDLNPSLT
+185 RLRDLNPSIT

-222 VLSADG
+222 VLCGDG
-228 SIDVQAL
+228 SIDLRAL
-235 LALKHWEYVLWRLL
+235 LGLKHWEYVLWRLL
-249 EDSGIRKGEFEDL
+249 EGSGIRKGEFEDL
-262 RSTLRSGRQLGGKRF
+262 RDTLRSGRQIGGKRF
-277 GPVVATSTRLELA
+277 GPVVASSTRLELCA
-290 APSGTDCGEREL
+290 TSVCDGPEL
-302 LCEFLPREA
+302 LCELLPREA
-311 LPGLKQEEGCLV
+311 LSSLKQEEGCLV
-323 LDADKVPQPLKLRQ
+323 LDADKVPQPLRIRNFQ
-337 FRPGDWMRPL
+337 PGDWMRPL
-347 GMGGRRKKLSDMLKE
+347 GMGGRRKKLSDILKE
-362 LGYTVESKARVRVLE
+362 LGYTVGSKAGVRVLE
-377 IDGSHVGAILC
+377 IEGSHVGAILC
-388 SRIDETLKVDESTSR
+388 SRIDETLKVDGTTSR

>member
-1 MTKILLAV
+1 MKNILLAV

-25 FPGALLAVAHCNF
+25 FPGALLALAHCNF

-58 RGLECHV
+58 RGMECHV
-65 KRFDTLGYAAS
+65 KRFDTLGYAEAH
-76 RGLSTEMAARE
+76 GLSTEMAARE
-87 LRYAWFAQLCAE
+87 LRYGWFAQLCSE
-99 HGYEATAIAHN
+99 YGYEATAIAHN

-135 DRPGIVRPLLRTSRE
+135 ERPGIVRPLLRTSRE
-150 EIRAWMLEHGC
+150 EIRKWMLEHGC
-161 KWREDS
+161 SWREDS

-222 VLSADG
+222 VLCGDG
-228 SIDVQAL
+228 SIDLRAL
-235 LALKHWEYVLWRLL
+235 LGLKHWEYVLWRLL
-249 EDSGIRKGEFEDL
+249 EGSGIRKGEFEDL
-262 RSTLRSGRQLGGKRF
+262 RDTLRSGRQIGGKRF
-277 GPVVATSTRLELA
+277 GPVVATSTRLELCA
-290 APSGTDCGEREL
+290 TSVCDVPEL
-302 LCEFLPREA
+302 MCELLPREA
-311 LPGLKQEEGCLV
+311 LSSLKQEEGCLV
-323 LDADKVPQPLKLRQ
+323 LDADKVPQPLRIRHFQ
-337 FRPGDWMRPL
+337 PGDWMRPL
-347 GMGGRRKKLSDMLKE
+347 GMGGRRKKLSDILKE
-362 LGYTVESKARVRVLE
+362 LGYTVGSKAGVRVLE
-377 IDGSHVGAILC
+377 IEGSHVGAILC
-388 SRIDETLKVDESTSR
+388 SRIDETLKVDGTTSR

>member
-1 MTKILLAV
+1 MKNILLAV

-25 FPGALLAVAHCNF
+25 FPGALLALAHCNF

-48 EAFVRQWCRE
+48 EAFVRQWCEE
-58 RGLECHV
+58 RGMECHV
-65 KRFDTLGYAAS
+65 KRFDTLGYAEAH
-76 RGLSTEMAARE
+76 GLSTEMAARE
-87 LRYAWFAQLCAE
+87 LRYGWFAQLCSE
-99 HGYEATAIAHN
+99 YGYEATAIAHN

-135 DRPGIVRPLLRTSRE
+135 ERPGIVRPLLRTSRE
-150 EIRAWMLEHGC
+150 EIRKWMLEHGC
-161 KWREDS
+161 SWREDS

-222 VLSADG
+222 VLCGDG
-228 SIDVQAL
+228 SIDLRAL
-235 LALKHWEYVLWRLL
+235 LGLKHWEYVLWRLL
-249 EDSGIRKGEFEDL
+249 EGSGIRKGEFEDL
-262 RSTLRSGRQLGGKRF
+262 RDALRSGRQIGGKRF
-277 GPVVATSTRLELA
+277 GPVVATSTRLELCA
-290 APSGTDCGEREL
+290 TSVCDGPEL
-302 LCEFLPREA
+302 LCELLPREA
-311 LPGLKQEEGCLV
+311 LSSLKQEEGCLV
-323 LDADKVPQPLKLRQ
+323 LDADKVPQPLRIRHFQ
-337 FRPGDWMRPL
+337 PGDWMRPL
-347 GMGGRRKKLSDMLKE
+347 GMGGRRKKLSDILKE
-362 LGYTVESKARVRVLE
+362 LGYTVGSKAGVRVLE
-377 IDGSHVGAILC
+377 IEGSHVGAILC
-388 SRIDETLKVDESTSR
+388 SRIDETLKVDGTTSR

>member
-1 MTKILLAV
+1 MKNILLAV

-25 FPGALLAVAHCNF
+25 FPGALLALAHCNF

-58 RGLECHV
+58 RGMECHV
-65 KRFDTLGYAAS
+65 KRFDTLGYAEAH
-76 RGLSTEMAARE
+76 GLSTEMAARE
-87 LRYAWFAQLCAE
+87 LRYGWFAQLCSE
-99 HGYEATAIAHN
+99 YGYEATAIAHN

-135 DRPGIVRPLLRTSRE
+135 ERPGIVRPLLRTSRE
-150 EIRAWMLEHGC
+150 EIRKWMLEHGC
-161 KWREDS
+161 SWREDS

-222 VLSADG
+222 VLCGDG
-228 SIDVQAL
+228 SIDLRAL
-235 LALKHWEYVLWRLL
+235 LGLKHWEYVLWRLL
-249 EDSGIRKGEFEDL
+249 EGSGIRKGEFEDL
-262 RSTLRSGRQLGGKRF
+262 RDTLRSGRQIGGKRF
-277 GPVVATSTRLELA
+277 GPVVATSTRLELCA
-290 APSGTDCGEREL
+290 TSVCDGPEL
-302 LCEFLPREA
+302 LCELLPREA
-311 LPGLKQEEGCLV
+311 LSSLKQEEGCLV
-323 LDADKVPQPLKLRQ
+323 LDADKVPQPLRIRHFQ
-337 FRPGDWMRPL
+337 QGDWMRPL
-347 GMGGRRKKLSDMLKE
+347 GMGGRRKKLSDILKE
-362 LGYTVESKARVRVLE
+362 LGYTVGSKAGVRVLE
-377 IDGSHVGAILC
+377 IEGSHVGAILC
-388 SRIDETLKVDESTSR
+388 SRIDETLKVDGTTSR